1 MYKTLIRSIIEYAGY
16 AIKAFSEKS
25 KRCLQNIQTSAL
37 RIILKKKWDFPERE
51 LHEIAVLESI
61 EKRTSSLNERYVKKM
76 FWAENPLIN
85 ALLSDHQLEKES
97 FEFQTIICQMDLKEL
112 DEFRNPEMSQN

>member
-1 MYKTLIRSIIEYAGY
+1 
-16 AIKAFSEKS
+16 
-25 KRCLQNIQTSAL
+25 
-37 RIILKKKWDFPERE
+37 
-51 LHEIAVLESI
+51 
-61 EKRTSSLNERYVKKM
+61 M